1 MYTRS
6 EWDVSEEPTDCSIEL
21 KVLRPNWYCA
31 EREELLK
38 KLYVPLI
45 QLDTEGTISCIQ
57 SKTSKFTFSV
67 TSSVALLG

>member
-1 MYTRS
+1 MYLIVYTCS
-6 EWDVSEEPTDCSIEL
+6 EWDASEEPTDCSIEL

-45 QLDTEGTISCIQ
+45 QLDTEGTMSCIEQ
-57 SKTSKFTFSV
+57 DYNKYYI
-67 TSSVALLG
+67 LLN

>member
-1 MYTRS
+1 MYLIVHTCS
-6 EWDVSEEPTDCSIEL
+6 EWDASEEPTDCSIEL

-45 QLDTEGTISCIQ
+45 QLDTEGTMSYIEQDYYIS
-57 SKTSKFTFSV
+57 S
-67 TSSVALLG
+67 